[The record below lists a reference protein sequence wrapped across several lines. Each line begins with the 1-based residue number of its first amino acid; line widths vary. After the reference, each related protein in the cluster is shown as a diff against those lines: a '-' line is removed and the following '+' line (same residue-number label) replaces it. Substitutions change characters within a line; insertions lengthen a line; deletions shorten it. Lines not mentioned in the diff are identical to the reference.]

1 MKRRTFIFIPFLI
14 YLISCSNAQTSTR
27 WRGPLGNGIYPD
39 KDLLK
44 EWPKEGPEILWYF
57 EGLDKGHS
65 SPVFA
70 NNQIY
75 LSTMIESTGHII
87 VLDLKGNKLWGAPYG
102 KEFTESYEGSRST
115 PVIVDDLLYMQTG
128 YGKVVC
134 MDAFLGDI
142 KWEKDLFN
150 DFDGK
155 NIRWGI
161 TENMTVDNEK
171 IYCTPGGKKN
181 NVIALNRL
189 NGDLIWSCKGK
200 GEKSAYCS
208 PILFDRGG
216 KKILVTMTEGN
227 ILGIDADTGQLLWT
241 YEQTNRWSVHAN
253 TPVYHEGG
261 LFCFSGYGQGGV
273 KLELNDDGTSVTKQ
287 WFSEPMDSRMGGAV
301 LVDGFIY
308 GSGDASR
315 TWQCLDWKTGEQKYS
330 SKAIAK
336 GVTIY
341 ADGMLFCYSEK
352 GELALAK
359 ADPSGFDIIS
369 KTKVTH
375 GSAQHWAH
383 PVINDGVLYVRHGDA
398 LIAYKIK

>member
-1 MKRRTFIFIPFLI
+1 MKKTAFFCLISLI
-14 YLISCSNAQTSTR
+14 YLTSNSIAQTPTK
-27 WRGPLGNGIYPD
+27 WRGPSGNGIYPD
-39 KDLLK
+39 KGLLK
-44 EWPKEGPEILWYF
+44 EWPTNGPEILWHF

-75 LSTMIESTGHII
+75 MSTMIDSTGYIF
-87 VLDLKGNKLWGAPYG
+87 VFDLAGKLLWKAEYG
-102 KEFTESYEGSRST
+102 KEFIDSYEGSRSS
-115 PVIVDDLLYMQTG
+115 PVVVDELMYMHTG

-134 MDAFLGDI
+134 MDADNGEL
-142 KWEKDLFN
+142 KWIKDLFN

-161 TENMTVDNEK
+161 TETMTVDGEK

-181 NVIALNRL
+181 NVVALNRM
-189 NGDLIWSCKGK
+189 NGDLIWSCEGK

-208 PILFDRGG
+208 PTLFEKSG
-216 KKILVTMTEGN
+216 KKILVTMTTGN
-227 ILGIDADTGQLLWT
+227 ILGIDANNGQLLWS
-241 YEQTNRWSVHAN
+241 YEQTNKWSVHAN
-253 TPVYHEGG
+253 TPLYHEGG

-273 KLELNDDGTSVTKQ
+273 KLVLNEDGTAVTKQ
-287 WFSEPMDSRMGGAV
+287 WFSQPMDSRMGGAV
-301 LVDGFIY
+301 LVDGYIY

-315 TWQCLDWKTGEQKYS
+315 TWQCLDWNTGEQKYS

-341 ADGMLFCYSEK
+341 ADGMLYCYSER
-352 GELALAK
+352 GELALVK
-359 ADPSGFDIIS
+359 ADPSGFNIIS
-369 KTKVTH
+369 KTKVTL
-375 GSAQHWAH
+375 GSEQHWAH
-383 PVINDGVLYVRHGDA
+383 PVINNGILYVRHGDA